1 MESTTPSAAVISTA
15 EPTPGAIPDKAIN
28 IHAARLHETIESH
41 RIDGYSQS
49 MISIVVADDHGIVR
63 EGLRRLLESEPGL
76 KVCGEAADGREV
88 LEQVASA
95 KPDIVVMDI
104 TMPRLGG
111 LETLERLRKEHKQTK
126 VILLSAHRDPSFIQ
140 SAISLG
146 ADGYVLKDGRASE
159 IVTAIREVMKG
170 GSYFSP
176 AVAREIVDQLRAPRP
191 ASEDPFKLLSGRE
204 REVLHL
210 IADGLSAKEVAV
222 ELSISTKTVEA
233 HRTSLMR
240 KLGVRKATELVR
252 YALRHGLIEP

>member
-1 MESTTPSAAVISTA
+1 
-15 EPTPGAIPDKAIN
+15 
-28 IHAARLHETIESH
+28 
-41 RIDGYSQS
+41 
-49 MISIVVADDHGIVR
+49 MITIVVADDHGIVR
-63 EGLRRLLESEPGL
+63 EGLRRLLESEPDL

-88 LEQVASA
+88 LEQVAST
-95 KPDIVVMDI
+95 KPDIVVLDI

-111 LETLERLRKEHKQTK
+111 LETLERIRSEHARTK
-126 VILLSAHRDPSFIQ
+126 VVLLSVHSDPPLIQ

-146 ADGYVLKDGRASE
+146 ADGYVLKNGRASE
-159 IVTAIREVMKG
+159 IVTAIREVMNG

-176 AVAREIVDQLRAPRP
+176 AVAREIVQQLRAPRTE
-191 ASEDPFKLLSGRE
+191 SKGPFSLLSGRE

-210 IADGLSAKEVAV
+210 IADGLSAKEVGV

>member
-1 MESTTPSAAVISTA
+1 
-15 EPTPGAIPDKAIN
+15 
-28 IHAARLHETIESH
+28 
-41 RIDGYSQS
+41 

-95 KPDIVVMDI
+95 RPDIVVMDI

-126 VILLSAHRDPSFIQ
+126 VILLSAHSDASFIQ

-176 AVAREIVDQLRAPRP
+176 AVAREIVDQLRKPRP
-191 ASEDPFKLLSGRE
+191 ASEDPFQLLSGRE